1 MSLLLLSAAAM
12 IGAAQPAAKPADPV
26 RREVPLGSRLARRV
40 ETDEWDDHKV
50 RMVQAEFGE
59 CVIKKHLSV
68 AQHFV
73 LTPDLEKA
81 EWRKDVKRI
90 ADGYC
95 LVAATNEAGGIEMR
109 FPADTMRYALADAL
123 VRREFSAGP
132 LPSIKD
138 AAPLVQPQLDEEEYR
153 PEWGKKVKQAKLEEF
168 AAAREKRLGV
178 IFLAHF
184 GECVVRSDPVRSH
197 ALLMAQPDTPQEG
210 AAFGALNPVL
220 GPCVTAGQSLKFSKT
235 TLRGTIAMNYY
246 RLAHAPRAA
255 VPTQEAAK

>member
-12 IGAAQPAAKPADPV
+12 IGAAQSAAKPADTA

-40 ETDEWDDHKV
+40 ETDEWDDRKV
-50 RMVQAEFGE
+50 RQVQSEFGE
-59 CVIKKHLSV
+59 CVIKKHFDV
-68 AQHFV
+68 ARHFV

-95 LVAATNEAGGIEMR
+95 LVAATNEAGSVEMR
-109 FPADTMRYALADAL
+109 FPADTMRYALADSL

-138 AAPLVQPQLDEEEYR
+138 AAPLVQPQLDEDDYR
-153 PEWGKKVKQAKLEEF
+153 PEWGEKVKKAKLEDMAE
-168 AAAREKRLGV
+168 ARSKRLGV

-184 GECVVRSDPVRSH
+184 GECVVRADPVRSH
-197 ALLMAQPDTPQEG
+197 ALLMTQPDTPQEG
-210 AAFGALNPVL
+210 AAFEALSPAL
-220 GPCVTAGQSLKFSKT
+220 GPCVTAGQSLKFSKP

-246 RLAHAPRAA
+246 RLAHAPKVAA
-255 VPTQEAAK
+255 PAKEAAK